1 MSQFPRRAV
10 IVAPQSL
17 ADRSAGIAQ
26 ALGPDAREDLS
37 FGQEAT
43 QDGVR
48 HVVCDTPL
56 TEATYQAWLVLKTN
70 PAQLAA
76 YAAAGW
82 VRKDIEPPPPT
93 EAECAD
99 WLAACT
105 IWLGD
110 AQSQTGV
117 SVESILTGLG
127 FTFVPPPSNA

>member
-1 MSQFPRRAV
+1 M
-10 IVAPQSL
+10 
-17 ADRSAGIAQ
+17 
-26 ALGPDAREDLS
+26 
-37 FGQEAT
+37 
-43 QDGVR
+43 
-48 HVVCDTPL
+48 CDTPL
-56 TEATYQAWLVLKTN
+56 TEATYLAWQALKTN

-82 VRKDIEPPPPT
+82 VKKDIPPPPPT

-99 WLAACT
+99 WLAACA

-127 FTFVPPPSNA
+127 FTLVPPPPNA